1 MVVKRILIS
10 KIKLWIQKKE
20 INSKNKNNLKWRI
33 IIILK
38 DYQKIIFKNSLLIK
52 ILTIQANKIL
62 ILTLK
67 PLLIKDQLCLCWN
80 SRKFSL
86 WIEAI
91 LKKIN
96 NINLNHREY
105 KSIWRAIQQ
114 VIFLKIKTKLKKP
127 FNRAYYFL
135 LFSKHQVKDL
145 KKSKL

>member
-20 INSKNKNNLKWRI
+20 TNSKNKNNLKWRI

-67 PLLIKDQLCLCWN
+67 PLLIKDQ
-80 SRKFSL
+80 
-86 WIEAI
+86 
-91 LKKIN
+91 
-96 NINLNHREY
+96 
-105 KSIWRAIQQ
+105 QQ
-114 VIFLKIKTKLKKP
+114 MDIKHP
-127 FNRAYYFL
+127 
-135 LFSKHQVKDL
+135 S
-145 KKSKL
+145 